1 MANKYY
7 YTACLKKDDNSG
19 VVKDKRNEYNE
30 ALKDLVELNNDYN
43 YRILNNTITFI
54 GIIKHKAN
62 ENPFDR
68 IRDLNE
74 NLTLDV
80 YIRIVNAMDKLR
92 KKDEKYISIEGI
104 SGGISKD
111 YMCSKR
117 VRYNCNIFFD
127 IEAYYDGDS
136 FALLEFQIYLKRKG
150 KYEDC
155 CTLPSYFG
163 EQQEKDLREFINM
176 YID

>member
-7 YTACLKKDDNSG
+7 YTARIKDDNG
-19 VVKDKRNEYNE
+19 HII
-30 ALKDLVELNNDYN
+30 KDLMKLIELYNDN
-43 YRILNNTITFI
+43 KTLGEIISFKGVLKNETISVVI
-54 GIIKHKAN
+54 N
-62 ENPFDR
+62 ENP
-68 IRDLNE
+68 
-74 NLTLDV
+74 LDI
-80 YIRIVNAMDKLR
+80 YTRIVNAMDELR
-92 KKDEKYISIEGI
+92 KKDIYTEGT
-104 SGGISKD
+104 GRYISKD

-117 VRYNCNIFFD
+117 VRYNCNIAFE

-136 FALLEFQIYLKRKG
+136 FALFEFQIYLKRKD

-163 EQQEKDLREFINM
+163 EQQEKDLREFVNM